1 MAGGAAARAIEAVPA
16 ALSDEDA
23 AALFRDQ
30 VVPEANV
37 NEHLRPS

>member
-1 MAGGAAARAIEAVPA
+1 VPA

-30 VVPEANV
+30 VASEASLTAYV
-37 NEHLRPS
+37 K